1 MCKGPGAEVALQCEG
16 VTEAVWPRVRPEG
29 QADQTGRGCRWGCVL
44 EEWETSEGV
53 SGYQARC
60 ACVKQLCILERRLW
74 LQKEEWPWSKT
85 PEEPRGGARRCPP
98 EAALL
103 GRRWWRMHCRRWL
116 GTLGPCDCRT
126 GCQRWDMRGSPGRER
141 L

>member
-1 MCKGPGAEVALQCEG
+1 MALQCEG

-60 ACVKQLCILERRLW
+60 ACVKQSALHSGKTSLATEGRVALVKDARRTPW
-74 LQKEEWPWSKT
+74 RGQKMPA
-85 PEEPRGGARRCPP
+85 RGGAARAQVV
-98 EAALL
+98 EDALPQVA
-103 GRRWWRMHCRRWL
+103 WYSW
-116 GTLGPCDCRT
+116 
-126 GCQRWDMRGSPGRER
+126 SV
-141 L
+141 